1 MSEESKLTKAA
12 GIVGFATLLSRMLGF
27 IRDMVIAGFFG
38 AGYTSDIFFV
48 AFKIPN
54 VLRSLFA
61 EGSLSVAFIPVFTG
75 YITTDGKKSAFNL
88 AQAVLIILSV
98 ILIFITILG
107 ITSAPFIVKI
117 MAPGFISYPDK
128 IARCIELTR
137 IMFPYIFLIGI
148 VGLCMGILNTLGH
161 FAAPALAPV
170 FLNLGMISSV
180 FISKAIDVN
189 PVNCLAY
196 GVIAGGVLQL
206 ILQLPF
212 IIRYKIPI
220 IKKPNLRHPGIKKI
234 GKLMLPS
241 IFGSAVYQI
250 NIVIGTI
257 FASLL
262 PEGSVSYLYYADR
275 LVQFPLGVFAI
286 AIATALLPSLSR
298 QAAVK
303 DYKGLK
309 KSFAYAFKLILFIT
323 LPASVGLIVLK
334 EPIVS
339 LLFER
344 GAFDA
349 TAVKLTAYALLS
361 YAIGLWAFS
370 CVKITVSTFYS
381 IRDTKTP
388 VKIAAISIA
397 SNIVLSFILMQFL
410 SHSGLALATS
420 LSSMINLTLLII
432 FLRKKIGRLGGKT
445 ILKSGV
451 KSLICSLIMGAVLY
465 IFLFFIQAKS
475 VITLM
480 LIYKVGLLI
489 ITGFIIY
496 VAVSCIL
503 NKNAVKDIGLAIKKR
518 G

>member
-1 MSEESKLTKAA
+1 MSRVFMSEESKLTKAA

-98 ILIFITILG
+98 ILILITILG

-212 IIRYKIPI
+212 IIKYKIPI
-220 IKKPNLRHPGIKKI
+220 IKKPNFRHPGIKKI

-275 LVQFPLGVFAI
+275 LVQFPLGIFAI
-286 AIATALLPSLSR
+286 ATATALLPSLSR

-309 KSFAYAFKLILFIT
+309 KSFAYALKLILFIT
-323 LPASVGLIVLK
+323 LPAAVGLIVLR

-344 GAFDA
+344 GSFDA
-349 TAVKLTAYALLS
+349 EAVKLTAYALLS
-361 YAIGLWAFS
+361 YSIGLWAFS
-370 CVKITVSTFYS
+370 CVKITVSTFY
-381 IRDTKTP
+381 K
-388 VKIAAISIA
+388 AE
-397 SNIVLSFILMQFL
+397 
-410 SHSGLALATS
+410 
-420 LSSMINLTLLII
+420 
-432 FLRKKIGRLGGKT
+432 
-445 ILKSGV
+445 
-451 KSLICSLIMGAVLY
+451 
-465 IFLFFIQAKS
+465 
-475 VITLM
+475 
-480 LIYKVGLLI
+480 
-489 ITGFIIY
+489 
-496 VAVSCIL
+496 
-503 NKNAVKDIGLAIKKR
+503 
-518 G
+518 

>member
-12 GIVGFATLLSRMLGF
+12 WTIGSATLLSRILGF

-38 AGYTSDIFFV
+38 AGYASDIFFV

-54 VLRSLFA
+54 ILRSLFA
-61 EGSLSVAFIPVFTG
+61 EGSLSVAFIPVFTQ
-75 YITTDGKKSAFNL
+75 YITTDGKKKAFNL
-88 AQAVLIILSV
+88 AQAALIILSV
-98 ILIFITILG
+98 LLIFITILG
-107 ITSAPFIVKI
+107 IAASPFIVKI

-128 IARCIELTR
+128 IAHCINLTR
-137 IMFPYIFLIGI
+137 IMFPYIFLIGL

-170 FLNLGMISSV
+170 FLNLGMITSV
-180 FISKAIDVN
+180 FISKTININ
-189 PVNCLAY
+189 PVYCLAY
-196 GVIAGGVLQL
+196 GVIAGGILQL
-206 ILQLPF
+206 ILQIPF
-212 IIRYKIPI
+212 IIKYKIPI
-220 IKKPNLRHPGIKKI
+220 IKKPNLSHPGIKKI

-250 NIVIGTI
+250 NIIIGTM

-262 PEGSVSYLYYADR
+262 PEGSISYLYYADR
-275 LVQFPLGVFAI
+275 LVQFPLGIFAI
-286 AIATALLPSLSR
+286 AAATALLPSLSR
-298 QAAVK
+298 QAVLK
-303 DYKGLK
+303 DYEGLK
-309 KSFAYAFKLILFIT
+309 KSFAYTLKLILFIT

-344 GAFDA
+344 GVFDSE
-349 TAVKLTAYALLS
+349 AVKLTAYALLS
-361 YAIGLWAFS
+361 YSIGLWAFS

-381 IRDTKTP
+381 ISDTKTP
-388 VKIAAISIA
+388 VKIAAISIG
-397 SNIVLSFILMQFL
+397 SNIVLSFILMKFL
-410 SHSGLALATS
+410 SHSGLALAAS

-445 ILKSGV
+445 IVKSGI
-451 KSLICSLIMGAVLY
+451 KSLICSLIMGIVLWF
-465 IFLFFIQAKS
+465 FLFFIQKKS
-475 VITLM
+475 VITFM

-489 ITGFIIY
+489 TAGVIIY
-496 VAVSCIL
+496 IAVSCIL
-503 NKNAVKDIGLAIKKR
+503 NRNAVKNFGSVIKKR